1 VVTDFLVVLVCYLAQ
16 GGIGQKRPSFPIWWT
31 NLKSRNNRIITT
43 SLARLD
49 PNRVTQET
57 PWQLQLKTL
66 SKGPATVGQSPSL
79 FLKLLLPNT
88 AVYAIVIIVVL
99 LVDLCMSVPFHL
111 SLISLLLHILCE

>member
-1 VVTDFLVVLVCYLAQ
+1 MVVLWTETPLFSYLVDQ
-16 GGIGQKRPSFPIWWT
+16 ILNTVTTTPSLSCL
-31 NLKSRNNRIITT
+31 N
-43 SLARLD
+43 

-66 SKGPATVGQSPSL
+66 SKGPATAGQSPSL

-88 AVYAIVIIVVL
+88 AVYAIVLIVVL
-99 LVDLCMSVPFHL
+99 LVDLCMFVPFHL